1 MLKLK
6 LQYFDHPMW
15 RTDSLERPWC
25 WERLS
30 AGGKG
35 RQQRMRW
42 LDGIINSMDMSLSKL
57 WEIVKDRKPWCAVV
71 HEVAKS
77 QTLLPNWTTR
87 QSDSFRRPW
96 KSHSVNN
103 MWCLQRNDWVPGT
116 SCSFAHILF
125 AKYYMGEVHPY
136 HLWATEVQRGLV
148 TSPRSHSW

>member
-6 LQYFDHPMW
+6 LQYFGHLMW

-116 SCSFAHILF
+116 SCSFAPILF